1 MQHEITRPQKLL
13 DEKGNIAE
21 PGYAKKLLWQYSRD
35 DIKAPKIRIKEW
47 DYYYIGTQD
56 YGICLTISDAGYV
69 GTVSAS
75 ILRFGDRPRQMNG
88 AQIKLFPMGSVNL
101 PSTSEKGDIHARVG
115 TADFSFENN
124 GSERRL
130 YGSFDN
136 YCNTKKA
143 LIFDIHLTEIPPES
157 MVIAT
162 PFDKDAHFY
171 YNQKINC
178 MRAEGFFEF
187 DGKRRVFSRENGAL
201 ATLDWGRGVWTY
213 DNTWLWGSGQTV
225 LDDGNVF
232 GFNIGYGFG
241 NTSAASENMLFYNGR
256 AHKLEDVKFNIPMN
270 GKKYLYT
277 EPWTFTSSDGR
288 FEMDFK
294 PIIDRY
300 DPIDA
305 KVMCMIPHQ
314 VFGLISG
321 TAILDDGTE
330 IKIKDKMAFAER
342 VHNKW

>member
-13 DEKGNIAE
+13 DENGNIAE

-35 DIKAPKIRIKEW
+35 DVKAPKIRIKEW

-75 ILRFGDRPRQMNG
+75 ILRFGNGPRQMNG

-101 PSTSEKGDIHARVG
+101 PPTSEKGDIHARAG
-115 TADFSFENN
+115 TADFTFENN

-143 LIFDIHLTEIPPES
+143 LIFDIRLTEIPPES

-162 PFDKDAHFY
+162 PFDKKAHFY

-178 MRAEGFFEF
+178 MRAEGFLNMTENAA
-187 DGKRRVFSRENGAL
+187 FSAVKTAHSQRLTGAGAFGL
-201 ATLDWGRGVWTY
+201 MIIR
-213 DNTWLWGSGQTV
+213 GSGARGRRCLKTV
-225 LDDGNVF
+225 MF
-232 GFNIGYGFG
+232 
-241 NTSAASENMLFYNGR
+241 SA
-256 AHKLEDVKFNIPMN
+256 
-270 GKKYLYT
+270 
-277 EPWTFTSSDGR
+277 
-288 FEMDFK
+288 
-294 PIIDRY
+294 
-300 DPIDA
+300 
-305 KVMCMIPHQ
+305 
-314 VFGLISG
+314 LI
-321 TAILDDGTE
+321 
-330 IKIKDKMAFAER
+330 
-342 VHNKW
+342 

>member
-13 DEKGNIAE
+13 DENGNIAE

-101 PSTSEKGDIHARVG
+101 PPTSEKGDIHARAG
-115 TADFSFENN
+115 TADFTFENN

-143 LIFDIHLTEIPPES
+143 LILILGLLKFRLKAWLLPRRLIKKPVFTIIRKS
-157 MVIAT
+157 TACV
-162 PFDKDAHFY
+162 
-171 YNQKINC
+171 Q
-178 MRAEGFFEF
+178 RAF
-187 DGKRRVFSRENGAL
+187 
-201 ATLDWGRGVWTY
+201 
-213 DNTWLWGSGQTV
+213 
-225 LDDGNVF
+225 
-232 GFNIGYGFG
+232 
-241 NTSAASENMLFYNGR
+241 
-256 AHKLEDVKFNIPMN
+256 
-270 GKKYLYT
+270 
-277 EPWTFTSSDGR
+277 
-288 FEMDFK
+288 
-294 PIIDRY
+294 
-300 DPIDA
+300 
-305 KVMCMIPHQ
+305 
-314 VFGLISG
+314 
-321 TAILDDGTE
+321 
-330 IKIKDKMAFAER
+330 
-342 VHNKW
+342 

>member
-13 DEKGNIAE
+13 DENGNIAE

-75 ILRFGDRPRQMNG
+75 ILHFGDRPRQMNG

-101 PSTSEKGDIHARVG
+101 PPTSEKGDIHARAG
-115 TADFSFENN
+115 TADFTFENN

-143 LIFDIHLTEIPPES
+143 LIFDIRLTEIPPES

-162 PFDKDAHFY
+162 PFDKKAQF
-171 YNQKINC
+171 
-178 MRAEGFFEF
+178 
-187 DGKRRVFSRENGAL
+187 L
-201 ATLDWGRGVWTY
+201 L
-213 DNTWLWGSGQTV
+213 
-225 LDDGNVF
+225 
-232 GFNIGYGFG
+232 
-241 NTSAASENMLFYNGR
+241 
-256 AHKLEDVKFNIPMN
+256 
-270 GKKYLYT
+270 
-277 EPWTFTSSDGR
+277 
-288 FEMDFK
+288 
-294 PIIDRY
+294 
-300 DPIDA
+300 
-305 KVMCMIPHQ
+305 
-314 VFGLISG
+314 
-321 TAILDDGTE
+321 
-330 IKIKDKMAFAER
+330 
-342 VHNKW
+342 